1 MDDHRDPVCF
11 VAAWFFWQEGI
22 SNFSTD
28 WRLDPHTSTDHPHP
42 DHLESGRG
50 DIAEPGTMKK
60 PYSQGNRDHLSK
72 SSKDLK
78 GVKTGEVC
86 FF

>member
-1 MDDHRDPVCF
+1 MGDNRDPICF

-28 WRLDPHTSTDHPHP
+28 WRLDPHASTDHPHP

-50 DIAEPGTMKK
+50 DIA
-60 PYSQGNRDHLSK
+60 
-72 SSKDLK
+72 
-78 GVKTGEVC
+78 
-86 FF
+86 